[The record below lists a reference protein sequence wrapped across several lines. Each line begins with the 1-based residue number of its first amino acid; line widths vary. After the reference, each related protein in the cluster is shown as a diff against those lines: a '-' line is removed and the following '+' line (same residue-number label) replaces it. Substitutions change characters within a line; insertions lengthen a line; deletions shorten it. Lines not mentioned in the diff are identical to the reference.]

1 LALVSRKISKSGLV
15 GILVIWAASFVLTI
29 LREPVAVPTLLVTVA
44 CAAALTVSKADL
56 RQSSIMEIISSTLV
70 ILLLI
75 ESSTVFY
82 WIGAALNPQGRV
94 GILSEQLEANLTFS
108 LFPIA
113 TLMIVLLL
121 FSWLW
126 IPMATRLPRF
136 RREMV
141 VRYESSTNRWSP
153 RMLAAALDLFAIIV
167 VLVFFYPYLAGQT
180 WIVGVDSYL
189 RYLNPLKSLAG
200 LPPSKAIVTSYTHGP
215 YVLLLYLIEL
225 ASGASS
231 FSIVK
236 YAPLLLA
243 FATASTIFLVVMR
256 AGWSFQ
262 LAILSSI
269 CGLLW
274 LPTTL
279 GTYAGIQA
287 NWFALVLWMLFLSFY
302 LGKTDWKAA
311 TFIIQAFISLAVFLI
326 HPWSWGVFVV
336 SLGITALISRRSM
349 WKKHCLYG
357 LSAAIIA
364 ALPVGIAAYE
374 FLPGVRNDLAST
386 MQLYLLTLFNPVS
399 VLSFGGALV
408 DLFYNWGS
416 FLSPILLLIC
426 LVGAYSLS
434 KRRGITA
441 NYLLAW
447 GITWC
452 IGSFM
457 IAPVEYNPVNV
468 GISETGLWRM
478 LYLSPLTFL
487 LALGFERV
495 TGAAKS
501 LGSSGVNSR
510 LTLLLSGA
518 SLLAFGAGL
527 FIFWNPLVR
536 LLIVLGAAG
545 SALLVKLR
553 FPNVN
558 IMSMLVASLLVLFL
572 VNAAFRSLFPLLLDP
587 HSVFGPLG
595 AR

>member
-1 LALVSRKISKSGLV
+1 
-15 GILVIWAASFVLTI
+15 
-29 LREPVAVPTLLVTVA
+29 
-44 CAAALTVSKADL
+44 VSKAEV
-56 RQSSIMEIISSTLV
+56 RQSSIVEIISSTLV

-75 ESSTVFY
+75 ESSTLFY

-108 LFPIA
+108 LFPLA

-126 IPMATRLPRF
+126 IPMAIRLPRF
-136 RREMV
+136 RRQMV
-141 VRYESSTNRWSP
+141 VRYQPSTNRWNP
-153 RMLAAALDLFAIIV
+153 RMFAAAFDLFAIIV

-189 RYLNPLKSLAG
+189 RYLNPLISLAG
-200 LPPSKAIVTSYTHGP
+200 LAPSNAIVTSYTHGP

-243 FATASTIFLVVMR
+243 FATASTIFLAVMR

-279 GTYAGIQA
+279 GAYAGIQS

-302 LGKTDWKAA
+302 LGKTGWKTT
-311 TFIIQAFISLAVFLI
+311 TFILQAFISLAILLI
-326 HPWSWGVFVV
+326 HPWSWGVFVA
-336 SLGITALISRRSM
+336 SLGITALISRRSI

-357 LSAAIIA
+357 LSAAIIL
-364 ALPVGIAAYE
+364 ALPVGMAAYM
-374 FLPGVRNDLAST
+374 FLPGVRNDLGNT
-386 MQLYLLTLFNPVS
+386 MQLYLFTIFNPVS

-416 FLSPILLLIC
+416 FLSPVLLLLC

-434 KRRGITA
+434 KRRGITT
-441 NYLLAW
+441 NYLLVWVA
-447 GITWC
+447 TWC

-457 IAPVEYNPVNV
+457 IAPADYNPVNV

-478 LYLSPLTFL
+478 LYVSPLTFL
-487 LALGFERV
+487 LALGLEKV
-495 TGAAKS
+495 VGAAKN
-501 LGSSGVNSR
+501 LGSSDNSR

-518 SLLAFGAGL
+518 PLLAFSAGL
-527 FIFWNPLVR
+527 FIFWDPLAR
-536 LLIVLGAAG
+536 LLIVLAAVG

-553 FPNVN
+553 FPNLQT
-558 IMSMLVASLLVLFL
+558 MHMLVASLLLLLL

-595 AR
+595 TR

>member
-1 LALVSRKISKSGLV
+1 
-15 GILVIWAASFVLTI
+15 
-29 LREPVAVPTLLVTVA
+29 
-44 CAAALTVSKADL
+44 
-56 RQSSIMEIISSTLV
+56 
-70 ILLLI
+70 
-75 ESSTVFY
+75 
-82 WIGAALNPQGRV
+82 
-94 GILSEQLEANLTFS
+94 
-108 LFPIA
+108 
-113 TLMIVLLL
+113 
-121 FSWLW
+121 
-126 IPMATRLPRF
+126 
-136 RREMV
+136 
-141 VRYESSTNRWSP
+141 
-153 RMLAAALDLFAIIV
+153 MLAAALDLFAIIV

-200 LPPSKAIVTSYTHGP
+200 LAPSKAIVTSYMHGP
-215 YVLLLYLIEL
+215 YVLLLYLVEL
-225 ASGASS
+225 VSGASS

-262 LAILSSI
+262 LAVLSSI

-287 NWFALVLWMLFLSFY
+287 NWLALILWMLFLALY
-302 LGKTDWKAA
+302 LEKPGWKTT
-311 TFIIQAFISLAVFLI
+311 TFIIQAFISLAILLI
-326 HPWSWGVFVV
+326 HPWSWGVFVA
-336 SLGITALISRRSM
+336 SLGITALVSRRSI

-357 LSAAIIA
+357 FSAAIIL
-364 ALPVGIAAYE
+364 ALPVGIAAYM
-374 FLPGVRNDLAST
+374 FLPGVRNDLGNT

-416 FLSPILLLIC
+416 FLSPVLLLLC

-434 KRRGITA
+434 KRRGITT

-457 IAPVEYNPVNV
+457 IAPADYNPVNV

-478 LYLSPLTFL
+478 LYVSPLTFL

-495 TGAAKS
+495 VGAAKN
-501 LGSSGVNSR
+501 LGSSDNSR
-510 LTLLLSGA
+510 LTLLLSSA
-518 SLLAFGAGL
+518 PFLAFSAGL
-527 FIFWNPLVR
+527 FIFSEPLVR
-536 LLIVLGAAG
+536 LLIVLGAVG
-545 SALLVKLR
+545 SVLLVRLR
-553 FPNVN
+553 FPNLH
-558 IMSMLVASLLVLFL
+558 IMHMLVASLLVLFL
-572 VNAAFRSLFPLLLDP
+572 VNGAFRSLFPLLLDP

-595 AR
+595 TR